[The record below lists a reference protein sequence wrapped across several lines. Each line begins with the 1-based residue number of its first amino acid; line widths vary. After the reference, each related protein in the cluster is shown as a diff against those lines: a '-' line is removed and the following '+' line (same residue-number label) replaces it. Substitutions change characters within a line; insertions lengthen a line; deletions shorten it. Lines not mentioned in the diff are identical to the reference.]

1 MNIDNYITERV
12 DKQQEW
18 FSNKSRLNKRHS
30 NFITGATVVLSILV
44 PYVVSFN
51 GALGQILSIICSIL
65 IALGASFK
73 FNDKWSI
80 YRLTSESLKR
90 EKFLFLTKAGNYRY
104 NDDVEFVFV
113 ESIEQI
119 IDNSNDNWKRVLKS
133 PNKISKNEE

>member
-18 FSNKSRLNKRHS
+18 FSNKSRMNKRYY
-30 NFITGATVVLSILV
+30 NFITGPTVVLSILV
-44 PYVVSFN
+44 PCVISFN
-51 GALGQILSIICSIL
+51 GIIGKILSILCSIL

-90 EKFLFLTKAGNYRY
+90 DKFLFLTKAGNYRY
-104 NDDVEFVFV
+104 NDDAEPVFV

-119 IDNSNDNWKRVLKS
+119 IYNSNDNWKRVLKS

>member
-18 FSNKSRLNKRHS
+18 FSNKSRLNKRYS

-44 PYVVSFN
+44 PCVISFS
-51 GALGQILSIICSIL
+51 GIFGKILSILCSIL
-65 IALGASFK
+65 IALGSSFK

-104 NDDVEFVFV
+104 NDDAEPDFV

-119 IDNSNDNWKRVLKS
+119 IYDSNDNWKRVLKS
-133 PNKISKNEE
+133 PNKISKNGE

>member
-18 FSNKSRLNKRHS
+18 FSNKSRLNKRYS

-44 PYVVSFN
+44 PCVISFS
-51 GALGQILSIICSIL
+51 GIFGKILSILCSIL
-65 IALGASFK
+65 IALGSSFK

-119 IDNSNDNWKRVLKS
+119 IYDSNDNWKRVLKS
-133 PNKISKNEE
+133 PNKISKNGE